1 MHLTLILTVII
12 SAGNADQAE
21 LAAPDSLIA
30 PVRCD
35 TINGMELIL
44 FPPGN
49 AALPYAYQ
57 VSWGD
62 GETLDWTMPIRTPI
76 DISRYHRYRSYG
88 EFTITVR
95 ARDSLERVSD
105 WSRPITVT
113 AGEQPLKWVYP
124 TFNAIV
130 AAPTLDTDGN
140 IYVGDDSGLFYSVT
154 PEGQYRWHFET
165 KASIYAAAAFDK
177 GRLYVPSLDSHLYC
191 LDTKGKLLWQIDLDD
206 ELYTAPAI
214 SRQGDIYIGSDS
226 GRLYSVDSKG
236 RLRWTFQAGEEI
248 SSSPTIGPD
257 GLIYLTADSVYCLDS
272 KMRLKWTFGTP
283 GGDYF
288 FAGAVPDREGTVYA
302 PNTDGFLY
310 AIQPDGRMRWR
321 APVPD
326 VDEIRTE
333 TVFGPGGT
341 IFVGTDGYYL
351 CRKVPDGTIDNIHE
365 ADDIIA
371 ATPAL
376 SENGTLYVLP
386 DDGSLNALTTYGR
399 PVWIH
404 EIAEDDKDTY
414 YGSSPT
420 IAPDGTVYVGSWDGG
435 LYAFEGDGAPAKTLW
450 PQYRHDAQHTGRV
463 PAK

>member
-1 MHLTLILTVII
+1 MHLTLILAVII
-12 SAGNADQAE
+12 SAGNADQAK

-35 TINGMELIL
+35 TSDDMELIL
-44 FPPGN
+44 FPPEN
-49 AALPYAYQ
+49 AVLPYAYQ
-57 VSWGD
+57 ISWGD
-62 GETLDWTMPIRTPI
+62 GETLDWITPIRTPI

-88 EFTITVR
+88 EFAITVR
-95 ARDSLERVSD
+95 AKDSLERISD
-105 WSRPITVT
+105 WSSPVTV
-113 AGEQPLKWVYP
+113 AVGEKPLKWIYP
-124 TFNAIV
+124 TLNAIV

-154 PEGQYRWHFET
+154 PDGQYRWHFET
-165 KASIYAAAAFDK
+165 RGSIYAAAAFYK

-191 LDTKGKLLWQIDLDD
+191 LDTKGKLIWEIDLDD

-214 SRQGDIYIGSDS
+214 SKQGDIYLGSDS
-226 GRLYSVDSKG
+226 GRLYSIDSKG
-236 RLRWTFQAGEEI
+236 RLRWTFQAGDEI

-272 KMRLKWTFGTP
+272 RMRLKWAFGTP

-302 PNTDGFLY
+302 PNTDGYMY
-310 AIQPDGRMRWR
+310 AIQQDGRMHWR

-333 TVFGPGGT
+333 AIFGPGDT

-351 CRKVPDGTIDNIHE
+351 CRKVPDGTFDNIYE
-365 ADDIIA
+365 ADDIVA

-386 DDGSLNALTTYGR
+386 DDGYMYAFTTRGR
-399 PVWIH
+399 PVWTH

-414 YGSSPT
+414 YSSCPT

-435 LYAFEGDGAPAKTLW
+435 LYAFVGDGAPARTFW